1 MITPPRYKTA
11 RRLGPAIYDKTQ
23 TQKYAARFANR
34 NSQKTVKHPRQ
45 LSDFGK
51 QMLEKQKVRFT
62 YGVGERQFVK
72 YVKNVVAEKGS
83 NSADKL
89 FGVLETRADNIVYR
103 IGLAPSRAAARQMV
117 SHGHILINAKK
128 ISIPSMNIKKG
139 DIVRVREGSL
149 KKPLFREL
157 DEKIKAAQIPNWI
170 AFKADKKEWEV
181 IGTPNLSGSGA
192 MFDLQA
198 VLEFYSR

>member
-1 MITPPRYKTA
+1 MKVPPRYKTA

-23 TQKYAARFANR
+23 TQKYALRASNR

-62 YGVGERQFVK
+62 YGIGERQFAK
-72 YVKNVVAEKGS
+72 YIGNVMSEKGT
-83 NSADKL
+83 NSAERL
-89 FGVLETRADNIVYR
+89 YEILETRADNTVYR
-103 IGLAPSRAAARQMV
+103 IGLAPSRASARQMV
-117 SHGHILINAKK
+117 SHGHILINGKK
-128 ISIPSMNIKKG
+128 ITIPSQNVEKG
-139 DIVRVREGSL
+139 DVIRIRDGSM
-149 KKPLFREL
+149 KKPLFATL
-157 DEKIKAAQIPNWI
+157 DEKIKASQLPNWI
-170 AFKADKKEWEV
+170 AFKADRKDWEI
-181 IGTPNLSGSGA
+181 IGSPKFVSTGA